1 LPNLGWCAKKTHKK
15 REKLTKIAFYKMHF
29 LMKREAKPLEL
40 EVSLKSRFLL
50 IEMDILKLSQNK
62 KGLSYFVTAL
72 VKVWIL

>member
-1 LPNLGWCAKKTHKK
+1 
-15 REKLTKIAFYKMHF
+15 
-29 LMKREAKPLEL
+29 MKREAKPLEL